1 MTTHVKPNASMFLH
15 ATDEQE
21 VLRVV
26 NNFKGKALTDNDGIY
41 MYIVKQVI
49 FIL

>member
-1 MTTHVKPNASMFLH
+1 MFLH

-21 VLRVV
+21 VLSVV
-26 NNFKGKALTDNDGIY
+26 NNSKGKYSPDYDGIG

>member
-1 MTTHVKPNASMFLH
+1 MPLFLH

-26 NNFKGKALTDNDGIY
+26 NNFKGKCSTDYDGID
-41 MYIVKQVI
+41 MHIVEKVI
-49 FIL
+49 FLYCKAFDSDL